1 MTKLVLIDGHA
12 ILHRAYHALPPL
24 TNRKGQQVN
33 AVYGFTSMLLRT
45 ISDLKP
51 THLAVCFDRPEPTF
65 RKEKFAAY
73 QSHRPETDKELV
85 SQFEV
90 AKEVARAMDIP
101 VLEKAGF
108 EADDLLGT
116 IATQAKKDKL
126 DEVVIVTGDRDILQL
141 VNDEE
146 KIEVFMPSRGLSEGK
161 LYKEKDAHERMGVPA
176 RLIPDYKALVGD
188 PSDNYP
194 GVAGIGPK
202 TAEKLLEKYNGIDH
216 LYKYLVDIEPKVK
229 EKLVKNKDLA
239 ILSHNLATIVR
250 DVPIEFEID
259 KMSKWSVANPRVLEF
274 FDDLGFK
281 SLIKRVEELERKIV
295 KENQMSLI

>member
-33 AVYGFTSMLLRT
+33 AVYGFTSMLLKVV
-45 ISDLKP
+45 SDLKP

-73 QSHRPETDKELV
+73 QSNRPETDKELV

-90 AKEVARAMDIP
+90 AKEVARAMNIP
-101 VLEKAGF
+101 VLEKVGF

-126 DEVVIVTGDRDILQL
+126 EEVVIVTGDRDILQL

-202 TAEKLLEKYNGIDH
+202 TAEKLLEKYDGIDH
-216 LYKYLVDIEPKVK
+216 LYKHLADIEPKVK

-259 KMSKWSVANPRVLEF
+259 KMSKWSVVNPKILEF

-281 SLIKRVEELERKIV
+281 SLTKRVEELDRKMV